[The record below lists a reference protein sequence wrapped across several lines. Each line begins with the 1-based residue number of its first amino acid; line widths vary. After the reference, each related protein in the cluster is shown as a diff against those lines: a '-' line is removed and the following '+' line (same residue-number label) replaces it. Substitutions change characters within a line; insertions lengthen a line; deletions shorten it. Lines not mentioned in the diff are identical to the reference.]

1 MSRKYWRRNGQNCV
15 GAFVAAVWLGWCM
28 TGWANIPLR
37 ATSLATPEPASASA
51 SRTTGKSTGPA
62 SAATTQSRPT
72 ATLPQETEEE
82 QLGPLEDL
90 PSSATVWLLDS
101 AREESVEALELGET
115 LKLTGRIRLGDAEI
129 YIIETSIGGLDEL
142 PILNLQEAREKG
154 LVDVREL
161 SPEERTALAEQYP
174 SGGGGMVVAQNK
186 SDMFIMIIGGEVLE
200 GGNQDR
206 LLASSAI
213 LPPRSTWIP
222 LPVNCVEK
230 GRSQGDSPTFEVL
243 NATAHP
249 MLRALS
255 LCRADQNAVWNE
267 IRRVNQRQNT
277 QTTTETYVRTLMQG
291 KNRAS
296 ILKAADS
303 VQELLR
309 NHPKT
314 VGLVFAWRGQAVS
327 MERFGTPSLF
337 AAKCRSVLYSHML
350 GLATMQLQK
359 DAGAGVSPQ
368 GDVRQAADFLSEVS
382 KADRLRAPLNHQ
394 GVGVVLRGA
403 RVLGTEVLTNL
414 APRDP
419 ALRTFASSLRRG
431 GPTPGTLHQW
441 AVVMN

>member
-1 MSRKYWRRNGQNCV
+1 
-15 GAFVAAVWLGWCM
+15 
-28 TGWANIPLR
+28 
-37 ATSLATPEPASASA
+37 
-51 SRTTGKSTGPA
+51 
-62 SAATTQSRPT
+62 
-72 ATLPQETEEE
+72 
-82 QLGPLEDL
+82 
-90 PSSATVWLLDS
+90 VWLLES
-101 AREESVEALELGET
+101 AKEEPVEALDLGET
-115 LKLTGRIRLGDAEI
+115 LKLAGRIRLGDADI
-129 YIIETSIGGLDEL
+129 YIIEANTEGLDEL
-142 PILNLQEAREKG
+142 PILSLREAQEKG

-161 SPEERTALAEQYP
+161 SLEERTDFAQQYP

-206 LLASSAI
+206 LVASSAI
-213 LPPRSTWIP
+213 LPPKSTWIP

-230 GRSQGDSPTFEVL
+230 GRSEGSSPNFAVL

-267 IRRVNQRQNT
+267 IRRVNQRQNAQT
-277 QTTTETYVRTLMQG
+277 QTETYVQTLLQG

-296 ILKAADS
+296 ILQAVDS
-303 VQELLR
+303 VQGVLG
-309 NHPKT
+309 NHPKA
-314 VGLVFAWRGQAVS
+314 VGLVFAWRGQMVS

-337 AAKCRSVLYSHML
+337 AGKSRSVLHSHLL
-350 GLATMQLQK
+350 GLGTLQFQSGHA
-359 DAGAGVSPQ
+359 AGASE
-368 GDVRQAADFLSEVS
+368 QASAREAAEFFHEVG

-394 GVGVVLRGA
+394 GVGVVLRSP

-431 GPTPGTLHQW
+431 GPAPGTLHQW